1 LSSIGEHTSL
11 CEENVSQY
19 LGWLLNRLLNTA
31 WAIFFGSMWANFE
44 SRFDSIL
51 RSLADHSELVDKEA
65 AAANISDAVTRHK
78 QDSQKW
84 EQQEREWETLKIR
97 TTLSW
102 LGTSDGLPADVLERH
117 IRDCL
122 PGSCDW
128 FVNHDKTQLWLGDG
142 AENALLWLYGK
153 PGAGECFGRC
163 KLIS

>member
-102 LGTSDGLPADVLERH
+102 LGTSDDLPA
-117 IRDCL
+117 
-122 PGSCDW
+122 
-128 FVNHDKTQLWLGDG
+128 VNHDKTQLWLGDG